1 MCQRPPEAQ
10 AKSDCELPNV
20 SPVQEQY
27 SLLITDHS
35 KLKVLLFPGNLITP
49 LSITLKLFLFGEIL
63 FILSGTDSPCTSDIA
78 HDSVSIVQDS

>member
-1 MCQRPPEAQ
+1 M
-10 AKSDCELPNV
+10 

-35 KLKVLLFPGNLITP
+35 KLKVLLFPGNIIMP

-63 FILSGTDSPCTSDIA
+63 FILSGTDRPCTSDIA
-78 HDSVSIVQDS
+78 HDSVSKVEDS